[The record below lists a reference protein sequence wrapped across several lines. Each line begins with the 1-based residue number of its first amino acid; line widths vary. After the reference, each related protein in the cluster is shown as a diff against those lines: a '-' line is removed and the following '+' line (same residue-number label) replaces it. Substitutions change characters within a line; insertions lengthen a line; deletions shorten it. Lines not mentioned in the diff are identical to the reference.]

1 MIYNDIVIIN
11 HTVKEVSDEELLR
24 MVSIYENSVKSRQK
38 RQRKI
43 CASDIFYYLCQRLKL
58 IS

>member
-1 MIYNDIVIIN
+1 MTYNDVVIIN
-11 HTVKEVSDEELLR
+11 YIEKEMSDEELLR